1 MNNSLPIKGVI
12 FDLDN
17 TLLDFMKMKEV
28 AVKSAIRGMIEA
40 GLEADERESF
50 KDIISIYE
58 EFGWENQKVF
68 DVFLN
73 KSIGYVDNKFLA
85 AGIVAYRRS
94 REANLL
100 AYPNVNR
107 TLVNLTKLG
116 IKLAV
121 VSDAPSRE
129 AWMRIYYLNLYHF
142 FDAVITF
149 DDSGE
154 RKPSSKPFEMALKI
168 LNLEPQ
174 DSLMI
179 GDWPE
184 RDVVGAKQI
193 GMRTAF
199 AVYGDT
205 FGTKDS
211 GADWDIKD
219 ISEIISIIK
228 KINVRRSGGT
238 KHTCQP

>member
-1 MNNSLPIKGVI
+1 MNKVIPIKGVI

-17 TLLDFMKMKEV
+17 TLLDFIKMKEV

-40 GLEADERESF
+40 GLEIDEDRSYS
-50 KDIISIYE
+50 DIISIYE

-68 DVFLN
+68 DVFLK

-85 AGIVAYRRS
+85 AGVVSYRRA

-107 TLVNLTKLG
+107 TLVGLTKLG

-142 FDAVITF
+142 FDTVITF

-154 RKPSSKPFEMALKI
+154 RKPSSVPFELALNK
-168 LNLEPQ
+168 LNLEPK

-205 FGTKDS
+205 FGTKKS

-219 ISEIISIIK
+219 ISELITIIK
-228 KINVRRSGGT
+228 KINNIV
-238 KHTCQP
+238 